1 METQKKPLLR
11 CLGLF
16 PAPFPPSPIFE
27 ILWSKIAWEG
37 DDYPNA
43 LPIDLGD
50 PVAMTIEDSKHY
62 ALDSPDADAE
72 YRSIYPGKHLGFVR
86 LGPKKRFFSLSMY
99 HQIHCLD
106 ALRQAILGRH
116 GHGASTPPAHGSEK
130 VKRDVEHSHHCLNY
144 LRQTIMCSADL
155 TLEPEIV
162 EGSQDVGEGL
172 AVTHVCRDWSKV
184 HAFIEENEK
193 WAWGNESQTWL
204 TPG

>member
-1 METQKKPLLR
+1 
-11 CLGLF
+11 
-16 PAPFPPSPIFE
+16 
-27 ILWSKIAWEG
+27 
-37 DDYPNA
+37 
-43 LPIDLGD
+43 
-50 PVAMTIEDSKHY
+50 MTIEDSKHY

-116 GHGASTPPAHGSEK
+116 GHGASTTPAHGSEK